1 MSYSVSPTEL
11 DGKRAVVTGG
21 SRGIG
26 AAIVQRFLDAGAS
39 VVTTA
44 RNPTDETPSAAKF
57 VRADLS
63 TREGVQEFA
72 DAALDVLGGVD
83 IIVNN
88 AGGAPRII
96 ATAMAIEDE
105 DWLASL
111 DINLLAAV
119 RLNSALLPGMQA
131 QKSGVIVNISS
142 MVTRAPSAPMLH
154 YAAAKA
160 ALDTYAKGLAGELAP
175 QGIRVLTVSPGIV
188 STPGGDNSRR
198 EIAKH
203 FGIDESALTGSI
215 PLGRVGTSAE
225 VAELVGFLVS
235 ERGAWMTGTG
245 VIIDGGACPSPS

>member
-1 MSYSVSPTEL
+1 MTNSVNQSEL

-26 AAIVQRFLDAGAS
+26 AAIVQRLLDAGAS

-63 TREGVQEFA
+63 TRDGVKGFA
-72 DAALDVLGGVD
+72 DAALEVLGGVD
-83 IIVNN
+83 ILVNN

-96 ATAMAIEDE
+96 ASAVALEDSDWTASID
-105 DWLASL
+105 L
-111 DINLLAAV
+111 NLLAAI
-119 RLNSALLPGMQA
+119 RLNDALLPGMLA

-142 MVTRAPSAPMLH
+142 MVTRIPSGPMLH

-203 FGIDESALTGSI
+203 FGIDEAAMTASI
-215 PLGRVGTSAE
+215 PLGRVGESVE

-235 ERGAWMTGTG
+235 DKAAWMTGTD
-245 VIIDGGACPSPS
+245 VIIDGGACPS

>member
-1 MSYSVSPTEL
+1 MTNQSEL

-26 AAIVQRFLDAGAS
+26 AAIAQRLLDAGAS

-57 VRADLS
+57 VQADLS
-63 TREGVQEFA
+63 TRDGVRGFA
-72 DAALDVLGGVD
+72 DAALEVLGGVD
-83 IIVNN
+83 ILVNN

-96 ATAMAIEDE
+96 ASAMALEDS
-105 DWLASL
+105 DWTASIDL
-111 DINLLAAV
+111 NLLAAI
-119 RLNSALLPGMQA
+119 RLNDALLPGMLA

-142 MVTRAPSAPMLH
+142 MVTRIPSGPMLH

-198 EIAKH
+198 EIAKA
-203 FGIDESALTGSI
+203 FGIDEAAMTATI
-215 PLGRVGTSAE
+215 PLGRVGESVE

-235 ERGAWMTGTG
+235 DKAAWMTGTD
-245 VIIDGGACPSPS
+245 VIIDGGACPS

>member
-1 MSYSVSPTEL
+1 MTNQSEL

-26 AAIVQRFLDAGAS
+26 AAIVQRLLDAGAS

-57 VRADLS
+57 VQADLS
-63 TREGVQEFA
+63 TRDGVRGFA
-72 DAALDVLGGVD
+72 DAALEVLGGVD
-83 IIVNN
+83 ILVNN

-96 ATAMAIEDE
+96 ASAMALEDS
-105 DWLASL
+105 DWTASIDL
-111 DINLLAAV
+111 NLLAAI
-119 RLNSALLPGMQA
+119 RLNDALLPGMLA

-142 MVTRAPSAPMLH
+142 MVTRIPSGPMLH

-198 EIAKH
+198 EIAKA
-203 FGIDESALTGSI
+203 FGIDEAAMTATI
-215 PLGRVGTSAE
+215 PLGRVGESVE

-235 ERGAWMTGTG
+235 DKAAWMTGTD
-245 VIIDGGACPSPS
+245 VIIDGGACPS